1 MYFDCFFCL
10 SIKVTCQ
17 HRTDFFFEY
26 IIFILIYYNINFYR
40 MKRRSFV
47 QLSVFGGLGLMLP
60 LYSCKSGSM
69 AGHLNKHASATEFEA
84 NALKLLTTWCDAMIR
99 DQINNPADT
108 VTNGA
113 LYCHA
118 CEKVHGRCQE
128 SVYPF
133 LYMADKTGDKKYLD
147 AAIKVMDWSV
157 NVDLPDGSWTN
168 MIDPK
173 SWYGTTVFGVIA
185 LGEALHH
192 HGHLLPNEIKVKWEK
207 RLKEAIEFVYKKF
220 DMEFSHINY
229 RFTAIYAF
237 RFLGEYFN
245 EEKYITRSKE
255 FATLIPKYL
264 TEPNKILFGED
275 HPDNDKSAKGLYPID
290 IGYNVEESL
299 NAVVQYA
306 VHTKDEELLQ
316 LLTKS
321 LNGHLEFMLPDGA
334 WDNSFGTRQNKWT
347 YWGSRTT
354 DGCQPAFSLLADR
367 NPAFGTAAVMSTELL
382 DRCTLNNGLLAGGLH
397 YQTHGVKPCMHHT
410 FAHAKNL
417 AFVMD
422 NAKEL
427 KNVNKKTPLPRSTN
441 DGVKHFPEL
450 DVWLAARGSW
460 RSTVSSYDQIWKK
473 EKSVAATGGSLAV
486 LWHEKVGPIFTA
498 SMVEYLLVEPY
509 NQQEQEGEDFCLTPR
524 IERFVEGV
532 WYTNLQDLKAK
543 VSFKDE
549 KGIIDFAIEA
559 TLTNNKKQ
567 TLASGGNFKLNY
579 LFDKNQTVIKAQR
592 TTTEANGDTLV
603 LPVISPTGEKVVLV
617 SDTKIEIHKKEGVL
631 VLESNVPLTIKKTD
645 KERIFNQVPG
655 MEVVPVLVSFP
666 KNTKEVVCTL
676 RVV

>member
-1 MYFDCFFCL
+1 
-10 SIKVTCQ
+10 
-17 HRTDFFFEY
+17 
-26 IIFILIYYNINFYR
+26 

-47 QLSVFGGLGLMLP
+47 QLSALGSFGLMLP
-60 LYSCKSGSM
+60 LYACKSGSIFNS
-69 AGHLNKHASATEFEA
+69 HQEDLTDFET
-84 NALKLLTTWCDAMIR
+84 NAFQLLTTWCDAMIR
-99 DQINNPADT
+99 DQINNPNDS
-108 VTNGA
+108 VTHGA

-118 CEKVHGRCQE
+118 CEKIHGRCQE
-128 SVYPF
+128 AVYPF
-133 LYMADKTGDKKYLD
+133 LYMADKTGDKKYLE

-168 MIDPK
+168 MLDPK

-185 LGEALHH
+185 LGEALHY
-192 HGHLLPNEIKVKWEK
+192 HGHLLPKETKTKWEN
-207 RLKEAIEFVYKKF
+207 RLKRATDFVYKTF
-220 DMEFSHINY
+220 DDHFSHINY
-229 RFTAIYAF
+229 RFTAIYALSF
-237 RFLGEYFN
+237 MGDYFN
-245 EEKYITRSKE
+245 EEKYKTRSKE
-255 FATLIPKYL
+255 LALLIPKYL
-264 TEPNKILFGED
+264 TEPNKLLFGEN
-275 HPDNDKSAKGLYPID
+275 HPDDKKSAKGLLPVD

-306 VHTKDEELLQ
+306 VHTKDEELLK
-316 LLTKS
+316 LLTQS
-321 LNGHLEFMLPDGA
+321 LNSHLEFMLPDGA

-367 NPAFGTAAVMSTELL
+367 NPAFGTAAVLSTELL
-382 DRCTLNNGLLAGGLH
+382 QRCTVNGLLAGGLH

-422 NAKEL
+422 NAKKL
-427 KNVNKKTPLPRSTN
+427 KKVNKKTPLPRSSN

-450 DVWLAARGSW
+450 DVWLAARGPW
-460 RSTVSSYDQIWKK
+460 RSTVSSYDQIFKK

-486 LWHEKVGPIFTA
+486 LWHEKVGPLFTA

-524 IERFVEGV
+524 IERFVNGV

-543 VSFKDE
+543 VNFKDE
-549 KGIIDFAIEA
+549 KGIIDFAIETA
-559 TLTNNKKQ
+559 LTNNKKE
-567 TLASGGNFKLNY
+567 TLVSGGDFKLNY
-579 LFDKNQTVIKAQR
+579 LFDKNQTTIKAQR
-592 TTTEANGDTLV
+592 TTSEANGDTLV
-603 LPVISPTGEKVVLV
+603 LPVISPTGEKVVQV
-617 SDTKIEIHKKEGVL
+617 SATKIEIHKKEGIV
-631 VLESNVPLTIKKTD
+631 VVESNVPLSIKKMD

-666 KNTKEVVCTL
+666 KNTKEVICTIS
-676 RVV
+676 VV

>member
-1 MYFDCFFCL
+1 
-10 SIKVTCQ
+10 
-17 HRTDFFFEY
+17 
-26 IIFILIYYNINFYR
+26 

-47 QLSVFGGLGLMLP
+47 QLSVLGSLSLMLP
-60 LYSCKSGSM
+60 LYSCK
-69 AGHLNKHASATEFEA
+69 AASISQEGNLVEDLSPFE
-84 NALKLLTTWCDAMIR
+84 NNTFQLLTTWCDAMIW
-99 DQINNPADT
+99 DQVNNPNDK
-108 VTNGA
+108 VTHGA

-118 CEKVHGRCQE
+118 CEKIHGRCQE

-133 LYMADKTGDKKYLD
+133 LYMADKTGDKKYLE

-185 LGEALHH
+185 LGEALQY
-192 HGHLLPNEIKVKWEK
+192 HGHLLPKETKTKWEN
-207 RLKEAIEFVYKKF
+207 RLKRAIDFVFTKF
-220 DMEFSHINY
+220 DDHFSHINY
-229 RFTAIYAF
+229 RFTAIYALSF
-237 RFLGEYFN
+237 VGDYFN
-245 EEKYITRSKE
+245 EEKYKTRSKE
-255 FATLIPKYL
+255 LALLIPKYL
-264 TEPNKILFGED
+264 TEPNKLLFGEN
-275 HPDNDKSAKGLYPID
+275 HPDDKKSAKGLLPVD

-306 VHTKDEELLQ
+306 VHIQDEKLLD
-316 LLTKS
+316 LLTQS

-382 DRCTLNNGLLAGGLH
+382 QRCTVKGLLAGGLH

-422 NAKEL
+422 NAEKL
-427 KNVNKKTPLPRSTN
+427 KKVNKKTPLPRSIN
-441 DGVKHFPEL
+441 DGVKHFSEL
-450 DVWLAARGSW
+450 DVWLAARGPW
-460 RSTVSSYDQIWKK
+460 RSTVSSYDQIFKK

-509 NQQEQEGEDFCLTPR
+509 NQQEQEGEDFCITPR
-524 IERFVEGV
+524 VERFVNGI

-549 KGIIDFAIEA
+549 KGIIDFTIETA
-559 TLTNNKKQ
+559 MTNNKKE
-567 TLASGGNFKLNY
+567 TLASGSDFKLNY
-579 LFDKNQTVIKAQR
+579 LFDKNQTTIKAQR
-592 TTTEANGDTLV
+592 TTSEANGDTLV
-603 LPVISPTGEKVVLV
+603 LPVISPTGEKVVQV
-617 SDTKIEIHKKEGVL
+617 SATKIEIHKKEGIV
-631 VLESNVPLTIKKTD
+631 VVESSVPLTIKKTT

-666 KNTKEVVCTL
+666 KNTKEVVCTIS
-676 RVV
+676 VV

>member
-1 MYFDCFFCL
+1 
-10 SIKVTCQ
+10 
-17 HRTDFFFEY
+17 
-26 IIFILIYYNINFYR
+26 

-47 QLSVFGGLGLMLP
+47 QLSALGSLGLMLP
-60 LYSCKSGSM
+60 LYSCKSSIFPYGI
-69 AGHLNKHASATEFEA
+69 ASADTFET
-84 NALKLLTTWCDAMIR
+84 NTLKLLTTWCDAMIR
-99 DQINNPADT
+99 DQINNPNDS
-108 VTNGA
+108 VTHGA

-118 CEKVHGRCQE
+118 CEKIHGRCQE

-185 LGEALHH
+185 LGEALQY
-192 HGHLLPNEIKVKWEK
+192 HGHLLSKETKTKWEN
-207 RLKEAIEFVYKKF
+207 RLKIAIDFVYKTF
-220 DMEFSHINY
+220 DDHFSHINY
-229 RFTAIYAF
+229 RFTAIYALSF
-237 RFLGEYFN
+237 MGDYFN
-245 EEKYITRSKE
+245 DEKYKTRSKE
-255 FATLIPKYL
+255 LALLIPKYL
-264 TEPNKILFGED
+264 TEPNKLLFGEN
-275 HPDNDKSAKGLYPID
+275 HPDDKKSAKGLLPVD

-306 VHTKDEELLQ
+306 VHTKDEELLK
-316 LLTKS
+316 LLTQS

-382 DRCTLNNGLLAGGLH
+382 QRCTVNGLLAGGLH

-422 NAKEL
+422 NAKKL
-427 KNVNKKTPLPRSTN
+427 KKVNKKTPLPRSSN

-450 DVWLAARGSW
+450 DVWLAARGPW
-460 RSTVSSYDQIWKK
+460 RSTVSSYDQIFKK

-486 LWHEKVGPIFTA
+486 LWHEKVGPLFTA

-524 IERFVEGV
+524 IERFVNRI

-543 VSFKDE
+543 VNFKDE
-549 KGIIDFAIEA
+549 KGIIDFAIETA
-559 TLTNNKKQ
+559 LTNNKKE
-567 TLASGGNFKLNY
+567 TLASGGDFKLNY
-579 LFDKNQTVIKAQR
+579 LFDKNQTTIKAQR
-592 TTTEANGDTLV
+592 TTSEANGDTLV
-603 LPVISPTGEKVVLV
+603 LPVISPTGEKVVQV
-617 SDTKIEIHKKEGVL
+617 SATKIEIHKKEGIV
-631 VLESNVPLTIKKTD
+631 VVESNVPLSIKKMD

-655 MEVVPVLVSFP
+655 MEVVPILISFP
-666 KNTKEVVCTL
+666 KNVKEVSCTIS
-676 RVV
+676 VI